1 MQRIWIWGLVGTA
14 LVGAMGCLPDP
25 NYPDEPTLSFERLDA
40 RSDGTATLVLR
51 FTDGDGNVGLTQADT
66 LPPFCATCEHHFNLV
81 GEYQEWVGAEWV
93 VPTLLIPYAY
103 RVPVAVPTGSS
114 PALDGTIEVELTS
127 WYLLGTEADSVRF
140 SWTLWDRDLNPS
152 NEAITEALAVP

>member
-1 MQRIWIWGLVGTA
+1 MQRMWIWGLLGTV
-14 LVGAMGCLPDP
+14 LGGGTGCLPDP
-25 NYPDEPTLSFERLDA
+25 NYPDEPTLAFEQLDP
-40 RSDGTATLVLR
+40 RTDGTAKLILR

-81 GEYQEWVGAEWV
+81 GEYQEWGGGEWV
-93 VPTLLIPYAY
+93 VPTLLVPYAY
-103 RVPVAVPTGSS
+103 RVPVATPTGSS

-127 WYLLGTEADSVRF
+127 WYLLGTTADSVRF

-152 NEAITEALAVP
+152 NEAVTEAVAVP